1 MVQGLAESLAL
12 HPWAWLAIVA
22 LGAYHGLN
30 PGMGWLFAVSNG
42 MQARRA
48 SGVFLALPPIAF
60 GHFLAMGAALL
71 PFALLGFYLERVGG
85 IRTAAGMILVVFG
98 LYKLVSQR
106 HPRFLARIGPSHLTL
121 WSFLMATAHGAGL
134 MLVPVVL
141 GLCADS
147 RRAHG
152 DHEALQA
159 IAGSSLH
166 LTLVASAVH
175 TVAMALT
182 GGAIA
187 WLVYRFVGLGL
198 LRRAWL
204 NVDLLWALL
213 LTVVGSVALA
223 APLWEGAGG
232 IAG

>member
-1 MVQGLAESLAL
+1 VQGLAESLAL
-12 HPWAWLAIVA
+12 HPGAWLAIVA

-42 MQARRA
+42 MQARRV
-48 SGVFLALPPIAF
+48 SGVLLALPPIAF

-71 PFALLGFYLERVGG
+71 PFALLGLYVERVSG
-85 IRTAAGMILVVFG
+85 IRAAAGLILVAFG
-98 LYKLVSQR
+98 IYKLVSQR
-106 HPRFLARIGPSHLTL
+106 HPRFLVRIGPSHLTL

-141 GLCADS
+141 GLCAES
-147 RRAHG
+147 GAHRE
-152 DHEALQA
+152 HAALQT
-159 IAGSSLH
+159 IAGTGLH
-166 LTLVASAVH
+166 LTVVASVVH
-175 TVAMALT
+175 TVAMVLT

-187 WLVYRFVGLGL
+187 WLVYRYFGLGL

-213 LTVVGSVALA
+213 LILVGSIALA
-223 APLWEGAGG
+223 APLWEGAAD
-232 IAG
+232 IPE